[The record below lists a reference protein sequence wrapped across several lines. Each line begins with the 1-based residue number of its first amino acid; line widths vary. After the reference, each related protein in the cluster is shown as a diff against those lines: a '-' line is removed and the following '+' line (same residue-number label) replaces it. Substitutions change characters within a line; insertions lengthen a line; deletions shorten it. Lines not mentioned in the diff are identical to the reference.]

1 MQTIL
6 KKRKYTVIKPKNSI
20 TAANAYLFE
29 QQLITALRRNRHSIL
44 LVDLEKVEFLDSA
57 GLMALI
63 SACKLA
69 QNLGTRFSLCSISS
83 CLRIIIELT
92 QLDRVLE
99 IFENQVSFRQTL

>member
-6 KKRKYTVIKPKNSI
+6 KKSKYTVIKPRNSI

-29 QQLITALRRNRHSIL
+29 QQLTTALRQNRHSML
-44 LVDLEKVEFLDSA
+44 LIDLEKVEFLDSA
-57 GLMALI
+57 GLMVLI
-63 SACKLA
+63 TGCKLA

-92 QLDRVLE
+92 QLDNVFE